1 MLPFY
6 VYTYTILCMTKFQIY
21 LKQLGVKESAKIFN
35 ISPRTAL
42 AYIRGDRTP
51 RLQHLPRLIKSSN
64 GKLRLSSFFLD
75 DVR

>member
-1 MLPFY
+1 
-6 VYTYTILCMTKFQIY
+6 MTKFQIY
-21 LKQLGVKESAKIFN
+21 LKKLGVEESAKIFS

-51 RLQHLPRLIKSSN
+51 RLQHLPRLIKSSKGN
-64 GKLRLSSFFLD
+64 LCLSSFFLD